1 MVVASLSRLTF
12 TNNLQQQIHS
22 ETEARDSKL
31 TRSFSSPLFLSILS
45 VLTVRYYLPGH
56 RVEGTGKGR
65 RV

>member
-22 ETEARDSKL
+22 ETEAIDSKL

-56 RVEGTGKGR
+56 RVARGYS
-65 RV
+65 